1 MKCEYGQNKRTVF
14 EVPVNSQLMNSQSD
28 RPILIAGGGTG
39 GHIYPGVAIAR
50 AILATRPNLKVEFVG
65 ARGGLEE
72 KIIPREGFTLH
83 LIPVGKL
90 HASVGRWTQI
100 KTLLGLPLAFV
111 KAWQILSSVRPQAVL
126 GVGGF
131 ASGPLLAVAA
141 LRGFRTLIWEP
152 NAHAGLANR
161 WLARIVDRVLVV
173 FEAARAQLQRPDA
186 ITTGLPVR
194 AEIRPRSPRVRAPGE
209 LRVLVFGGSQGARF
223 INQVVAQAVRDGGSW
238 LNGVEL
244 VHQTGRLD
252 HPTVSPIYRE
262 LGNPR
267 LTCHE
272 YLHDMHE
279 RYAWADVVVC
289 RAGASTVAEIAAAG
303 KAAVFVPL
311 PTAADDHQRKN
322 AEVLVK
328 AGAAMM
334 IEQRD
339 LKVSTLTS
347 LIQKLRDDVQSLVEI
362 EKAVLKFAEFDAA
375 GKIASEVLGD
385 SDPTD
390 KT

>member
-1 MKCEYGQNKRTVF
+1 
-14 EVPVNSQLMNSQSD
+14 MNSQSD

-83 LIPVGKL
+83 LISVGKL

-111 KAWQILSSVRPQAVL
+111 KAWRILSSVRPQAVL

-173 FEAARAQLQRPDA
+173 FEAYWMYAKK
-186 ITTGLPVR
+186 
-194 AEIRPRSPRVRAPGE
+194 
-209 LRVLVFGGSQGARF
+209 
-223 INQVVAQAVRDGGSW
+223 
-238 LNGVEL
+238 
-244 VHQTGRLD
+244 
-252 HPTVSPIYRE
+252 
-262 LGNPR
+262 
-267 LTCHE
+267 E
-272 YLHDMHE
+272 Y
-279 RYAWADVVVC
+279 
-289 RAGASTVAEIAAAG
+289 
-303 KAAVFVPL
+303 
-311 PTAADDHQRKN
+311 
-322 AEVLVK
+322 
-328 AGAAMM
+328 
-334 IEQRD
+334 
-339 LKVSTLTS
+339 
-347 LIQKLRDDVQSLVEI
+347 
-362 EKAVLKFAEFDAA
+362 
-375 GKIASEVLGD
+375 
-385 SDPTD
+385 
-390 KT
+390 

>member
-1 MKCEYGQNKRTVF
+1 MRVS
-14 EVPVNSQLMNSQSD
+14 VVDD

-50 AILATRPNLKVEFVG
+50 AILAMRQDLRVEFVG

-72 KIIPREGFTLH
+72 KIIPREGFALH
-83 LIPVGKL
+83 LIQVGKL
-90 HASVGRWTQI
+90 HASVGWWTQI
-100 KTLLGLPLAFV
+100 KTLFGLPLAFV
-111 KAWQILSSVRPQAVL
+111 QAWKILSRVNPQAVL

-161 WLARIVDRVLVV
+161 CLSRFVKKVLVV
-173 FEAARAQLQRPDA
+173 FEAARAQLRRPDA

-194 AEIRPRSPRVRAPGE
+194 AEIRPKPRRDRQSGQ

-223 INQVVAQAVRDGGSW
+223 INQIVAQAVREGGAW
-238 LNGVEL
+238 LQGVEL

-252 HPTVSPIYRE
+252 FANVCPIYAER
-262 LGNPR
+262 GNPQ

-279 RYAWADVVVC
+279 RYAWADVILC

-311 PTAADDHQRKN
+311 PTAADDHQKKN
-322 AEVLVK
+322 AEVLVR
-328 AGAAMM
+328 AGAALM
-334 IEQRD
+334 IEQRN
-339 LKVSTLTS
+339 LSVQSFTA
-347 LIQKLRDDVQSLVEI
+347 LIEKLRDDVWSLVGI
-362 EKAVLKFAEFDAA
+362 EKAVEKFAEFDAA
-375 GKIASEVLGD
+375 GKIAREVLGD
-385 SDPTD
+385 SGLSN
-390 KT
+390 KS